1 MSLSDQF
8 KVTLKR
14 HTGERASG
22 VPGETIVVDCGQ
34 DWIFVNGQPMGYAP
48 DEGQISITRNGVE
61 PSVLAFI
68 KTEVER
74 LKKKPSTGIVEI
86 AKLED
91 SNVELVSDSEA
102 ADEPLT

>member
-8 KVTLKR
+8 VVTLKR

-22 VPGETIVVDCGQ
+22 VPGVTVTVDCGQ

-68 KTEVER
+68 KSEVER

-86 AKLED
+86 AKLEE
-91 SNVELVSDSEA
+91 SNIELVADSEQS
-102 ADEPLT
+102 DEPLT